1 MCFQISRDVLRDF
14 RSQRCCPII
23 TPLRSSFV
31 YAIRDILSSLLCE
44 ICVILILNKSRHVIE
59 YIQEQI
65 CNLKVLPLPSCVLHL
80 RSRAKMFVKV
90 RRQCACAQ
98 PQTSPWWGSEPQ
110 WTHKHAEETK
120 ESMLNAIYLVFILFF
135 KQKQNYLHIFLLFF
149 SLQVAVI
156 LTTFWIIKQR
166 GAELTGTE
174 QDTNHIAGLSDRDG
188 TCQTSG
194 AFWFHLFNL
203 SAHKSIVMQ

>member
-1 MCFQISRDVLRDF
+1 
-14 RSQRCCPII
+14 
-23 TPLRSSFV
+23 
-31 YAIRDILSSLLCE
+31 
-44 ICVILILNKSRHVIE
+44 
-59 YIQEQI
+59 
-65 CNLKVLPLPSCVLHL
+65 
-80 RSRAKMFVKV
+80 
-90 RRQCACAQ
+90 
-98 PQTSPWWGSEPQ
+98 
-110 WTHKHAEETK
+110 
-120 ESMLNAIYLVFILFF
+120 MLNAIYLVFILFF

-174 QDTNHIAGLSDRDG
+174 QHTNHVAGLWDRDG